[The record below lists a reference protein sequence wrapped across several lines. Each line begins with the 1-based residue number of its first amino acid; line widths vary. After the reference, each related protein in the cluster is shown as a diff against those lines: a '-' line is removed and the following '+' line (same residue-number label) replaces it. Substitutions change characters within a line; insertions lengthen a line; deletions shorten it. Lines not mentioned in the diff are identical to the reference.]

1 MRKSLDGRNGR
12 RTYGSRKG
20 TTWYC
25 NENLVPAEHL
35 FPGLFVRLTTVGG
48 RGQQHDAVVCASY
61 AFVQNSLNSIWATGK
76 DGVTRQYFFK
86 KAYL

>member
-1 MRKSLDGRNGR
+1 MKSLDGRNGR

-25 NENLVPAEHL
+25 NENIIPEEHL
-35 FPGLFVRLTTVGG
+35 FPGLPVRLTTVGG
-48 RGQQHDAVVCASY
+48 RGQQHDVVVCASY
-61 AFVQNSLNSIWATGK
+61 AFVQNGLNCIWATKNGITK
-76 DGVTRQYFFK
+76 QYFFK